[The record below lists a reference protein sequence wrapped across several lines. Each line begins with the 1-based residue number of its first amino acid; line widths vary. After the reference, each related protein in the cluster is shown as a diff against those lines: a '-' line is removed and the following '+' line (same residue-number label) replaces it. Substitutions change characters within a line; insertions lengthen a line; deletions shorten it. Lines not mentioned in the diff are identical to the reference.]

1 MHLNLCQVEPLSFHH
16 NVLFV
21 VNGWMDVEKE
31 ARCAEEG
38 IIVVIYL
45 CNTHNIYCFILA
57 LVSSFDDDCCSYLYM
72 CLPFW
77 KRSQYNEVVKEG
89 LMR

>member
-38 IIVVIYL
+38 IIVVISL
-45 CNTHNIYCFILA
+45 QHT
-57 LVSSFDDDCCSYLYM
+57 
-72 CLPFW
+72 
-77 KRSQYNEVVKEG
+77 
-89 LMR
+89 